1 MRTSYHKVLK
11 LIAERTMFIIDLL
24 IRSWYSESEVNV
36 GGVEV
41 WTTVLMIQAM
51 V

>member
-1 MRTSYHKVLK
+1 MVLK
-11 LIAERTMFIIDLL
+11 LVMKRTIPIIDLL
-24 IRSWYSESEVNV
+24 IRLWHSESEVNV

-41 WTTVLMIQAM
+41 WTMVQMIQVM

>member
-1 MRTSYHKVLK
+1 MRTSQHKVMK
-11 LIAERTMFIIDLL
+11 LILKRSISIIDLL
-24 IRSWYSESEVNV
+24 IHLWYSESEVNV

-41 WTTVLMIQAM
+41 WTMVQMIQAM